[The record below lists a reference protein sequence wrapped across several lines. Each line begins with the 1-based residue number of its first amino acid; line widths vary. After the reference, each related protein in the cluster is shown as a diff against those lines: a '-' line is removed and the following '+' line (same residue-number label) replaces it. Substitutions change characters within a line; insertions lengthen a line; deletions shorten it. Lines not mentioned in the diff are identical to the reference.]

1 MKKFFFTLIIAF
13 SAVVCGCS
21 DDVAVTP
28 ANKDYFTLWNSC
40 EAVTALQDYM
50 KDITDPSSKNFIKE
64 EDRIATFDMDGTF
77 IGELYPTYF
86 EYNLLEYRV
95 LDDETY
101 KDIAPDDVKETA
113 QEIRDFVR
121 KGQKLPSHFDLKH
134 AQAAAK
140 AYAGMT
146 LAQFRDY
153 VKAYAAKQANGF
165 SGMTYG
171 QSFYKPML
179 QVFDYLKAN
188 GFTYYVVSGSDRFI
202 CRALVDDIGI
212 EPNRV
217 IGMDVKLRSTSQGSE
232 AGVDYTMGKEEDL
245 VRTDELIIKNLKTN
259 KVLQITQEI
268 GKVPVLSFG
277 NSGGDCAM
285 HNYCLSNPTY
295 KSAAF
300 MLIAD
305 DDLRDHAD
313 RDKALS
319 LGTQWHENGYHV
331 ISMRDDFKTIYG
343 EGVEKTDFTFPVDTR
358 ALTEWQAGKTVT
370 DEEIEAF
377 GGIDKCFAAEPIPD
391 NVWNR
396 MQGKTYKDN
405 PYIGRS
411 DLRHIRA
418 LHWDY
423 DQKIHV
429 GEMICNVM
437 IADRVARILRQ
448 LYDAKYPIQRMLLPD
463 VYDADDETQMR
474 DNNSSCFCY
483 RSIAGSTKLSKH
495 ARGLAVDINTLY
507 NPYYKD
513 RADGTRFIQPATAE
527 EYCDRTKSFPYKIDH
542 SDLCFRLFTE
552 AGFEWG
558 GDWTSCKDFQHFELI
573 EE

>member
-13 SAVVCGCS
+13 SAVVCSCS

-277 NSGGDCAM
+277 NSSGDCAM